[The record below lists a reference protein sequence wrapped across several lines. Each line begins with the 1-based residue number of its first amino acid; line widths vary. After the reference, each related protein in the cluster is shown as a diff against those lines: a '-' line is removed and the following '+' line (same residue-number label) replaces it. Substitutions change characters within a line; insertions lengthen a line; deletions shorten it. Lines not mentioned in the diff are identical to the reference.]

1 MTDPGFGRYQVV
13 RELGRGAMA
22 IVYLAEDTVLKRQ
35 VALKAINPQYAADPD
50 FRSRFERE
58 ALIMARVRHD
68 SIVPVFDFGERAGQQ
83 YIVMDYMP
91 GGTLEDRLRRGRLP
105 TGVALAILR
114 RVARALDAAHA
125 AGVIH
130 RDLKPANILFDAQ
143 GRSYVGDF
151 GVGRMDGSST
161 GVTMPGTVV
170 GTAHYMS
177 PEQVRGADPTP
188 AADIYSF
195 GALAFETLTG
205 RPPYEGESAWDV
217 MRQHVESLPPRT
229 SRYDMGLQFADDPVA
244 DAMAKDPA
252 RRPRQAIHVVE
263 ALEQGYGGAPAP
275 VRATSSPERTVVAA
289 QMGPS
294 TRPPIIMP
302 PAPATAYA
310 PPPAAAPNKTRWIV
324 LGVAGAVV
332 VAVVAGVALS
342 LSGGDG
348 PKQVIGDETPAT
360 RQPTQPR
367 APTATP
373 TKAPPTATPP
383 TLRTPTGNV
392 ILSEG
397 FDGPGAPLLTP
408 FNVSSGR
415 AFVDAGAFVMEDY
428 SDADNLFPFKSYD
441 VGAGNQSISAD
452 VSSASAIVYFFCRV
466 DDNYEVRL
474 IIDQAKRSFKTQ
486 IRAYREDT
494 FSTYVDWTVSPQL
507 HDSGPNRIDLICR
520 GQQLEAV
527 INGVLVASHTIAGA
541 VGTKVGLGVDGGS
554 QASFDNIE
562 IRAN

>member
-1 MTDPGFGRYQVV
+1 MTDPGFGRYQIL

-35 VALKAINPQYAADPD
+35 VALKAINPQYAADPN
-50 FRSRFERE
+50 FRNRFERE

-68 SIVPVFDFGERAGQQ
+68 SIVPVFDFGERSGQQ

-114 RVARALDAAHA
+114 RIAGALDAAHA

-130 RDLKPANILFDAQ
+130 RDLKPANILFDVR

-151 GVGRMDGSST
+151 GVGRMEGSST

-205 RPPYEGESAWDV
+205 RPPYEGDSAWDV
-217 MRQHVESLPPRT
+217 MRQHVEAPVPRP
-229 SRYDMGLQFADDPVA
+229 SAYDPALRFADGPVA
-244 DAMAKDPA
+244 QAMAKDPG
-252 RRPRQAIHVVE
+252 RRPARALQVVE
-263 ALEQGYGGAPAP
+263 ALESGYTPD
-275 VRATSSPERTVVAA
+275 TSAQRTVVA
-289 QMGPS
+289 S
-294 TRPPIIMP
+294 SMP
-302 PAPATAYA
+302 PLAQAPVVIL
-310 PPPAAAPNKTRWIV
+310 PPPAAAPQAPPAARGNARWIA
-324 LGVAGAVV
+324 LGVVAA
-332 VAVVAGVALS
+332 VAVAIAGGVALS
-342 LSGGDG
+342 VRGGGGDDPVRG
-348 PKQVIGDETPAT
+348 SPSETPTTTEPT
-360 RQPTQPR
+360 RPR

-373 TKAPPTATPP
+373 TTAPPSPTPP
-383 TLRTPTGNV
+383 TLRTPPGNV

-408 FNVSSGR
+408 FTVSSGR
-415 AFVDAGAFVMEDY
+415 AFVDRGAFVMEDY
-428 SDADNLFPFKSYD
+428 SSTDNLFPFKSYD
-441 VGAGNQSISAD
+441 VASGNQAISAD
-452 VSSASAIVYFFCRV
+452 IQAPAALAYLFCRV
-466 DDNYEVRL
+466 DDNYQVRL
-474 IIDQAKRSFKTQ
+474 IVDQGERSFKTE
-486 IRAYREDT
+486 IRAFREDT
-494 FSTYVDWTVSPQL
+494 FSTYVDWTESPHL
-507 HDSGPNRIDLICR
+507 NDPGPNRIDLICR
-520 GQQLEAV
+520 GQLLEAV

-541 VGTKVGLGVDGGS
+541 SGTKVGFGVDGGA
-554 QASFDNIE
+554 QAAFDNIE
-562 IRAN
+562 IREN

>member
-1 MTDPGFGRYQVV
+1 MTDPGFGRYQIV

-35 VALKAINPQYAADPD
+35 VALKAINPQYAADPN
-50 FRSRFERE
+50 FRTRFERE

-68 SIVPVFDFGERAGQQ
+68 SIVPVFDFGERSGQQ

-91 GGTLEDRLRRGRLP
+91 GGTLEDRLHRGRMP
-105 TGVALAILR
+105 VGVALAILR
-114 RVARALDAAHA
+114 RVANALDAAHA

-188 AADIYSF
+188 AGDIYSF

-217 MRQHVESLPPRT
+217 MRQHVESPPPRP
-229 SRYDMGLQFADDPVA
+229 SSQDYSLQFADEPVGR
-244 DAMAKDPA
+244 AMAKDPA
-252 RRPRQAIHVVE
+252 QRPARALHVVE
-263 ALEQGYGGAPAP
+263 ELEARYVPASGP
-275 VRATSSPERTVVAA
+275 DRTVVASPMA
-289 QMGPS
+289 PPTQ
-294 TRPPIIMP
+294 PPIILPLP
-302 PAPATAYA
+302 PQVSAPATT
-310 PPPAAAPNKTRWIV
+310 AAARGPGRNLWIA
-324 LGVAGAVV
+324 LGLAGTIGVAVI
-332 VAVVAGVALS
+332 AGVALS
-342 LSGGDG
+342 LGGDDDG
-348 PKQVIGDETPAT
+348 RQPASNDETPVT

-373 TKAPPTATPP
+373 TAVPPTATPP
-383 TLRTPTGNV
+383 TLRTLTGTV
-392 ILSEG
+392 VLSEG

-408 FNVSSGR
+408 FSVTSGQ
-415 AFVDAGAFVMEDY
+415 AFVDSGAFVMEDY
-428 SDADNLFPFKSYD
+428 STSDNLFPFKSYD
-441 VGAGNQSISAD
+441 VGSGNHSVSAD
-452 VSSASAIVYFFCRV
+452 IESPAALVYLFCRV

-474 IIDQAKRSFKTQ
+474 IIDQGERSFKTQ

-494 FSTYVDWTVSPQL
+494 FSTYVDWTESPHL
-507 HDSGPNRIDLICR
+507 LDPGPNRVDLVCR

-541 VGTKVGLGVDGGS
+541 SGTKVGFGVEGGA
-554 QASFDNIE
+554 QASFDNVE
-562 IRAN
+562 IRRN